1 MRPLFINLLV
11 CPLEGL
17 ALLAIA
23 LPVLTI
29 NQPCQRLKSSKI
41 KEIVVSDSPGAKPS
55 CPSLLLTTL
64 EKPKV
69 IATTASLFILINSIS
84 GILGQFTKENTF
96 YELTNYW
103 TLFLSVLI
111 GGFIG
116 NYLNLKILSNRT
128 LTIMTSLLV
137 IFVSI
142 RIGIKL
148 FL

>member
-1 MRPLFINLLV
+1 MILMANLNRLQYYPIKPNKIPNKSTISPRFINLLV

-64 EKPKV
+64 EKSKTA
-69 IATTASLFILINSIS
+69 ATT
-84 GILGQFTKENTF
+84 TPK
-96 YELTNYW
+96 
-103 TLFLSVLI
+103 
-111 GGFIG
+111 
-116 NYLNLKILSNRT
+116 
-128 LTIMTSLLV
+128 MD
-137 IFVSI
+137 
-142 RIGIKL
+142 
-148 FL
+148 

>member
-41 KEIVVSDSPGAKPS
+41 KDKVVSDRPGAKPS

-64 EKPKV
+64 EKSKPA
-69 IATTASLFILINSIS
+69 ATTTPKMDWN
-84 GILGQFTKENTF
+84 QK
-96 YELTNYW
+96 
-103 TLFLSVLI
+103 
-111 GGFIG
+111 
-116 NYLNLKILSNRT
+116 
-128 LTIMTSLLV
+128 
-137 IFVSI
+137 
-142 RIGIKL
+142 RIHPMRRIPNERD
-148 FL
+148 